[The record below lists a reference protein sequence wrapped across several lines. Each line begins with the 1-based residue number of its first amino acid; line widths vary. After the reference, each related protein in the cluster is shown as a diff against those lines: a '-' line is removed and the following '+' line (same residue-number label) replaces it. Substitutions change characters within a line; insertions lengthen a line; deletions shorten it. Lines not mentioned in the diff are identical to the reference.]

1 MTNVPPQ
8 LSSEAQSSSE
18 NNIEELLRSLR
29 RKEGNWVK
37 WGQACQKLQKSGYS
51 PQAIFEETG
60 FEPIQQNQIIVA
72 AQVYAGLETNQVS
85 EPVRSY
91 FAQKGSDSLYELR
104 ILNQIERVAAAE
116 LLVAKNIDSEGAH
129 ELAKAIK
136 EFSRLSKLPEGFS
149 NHPGDAVAY
158 ECWKNARQKSD
169 LQERSRLIA
178 KGLNFAHSA
187 TARQQIEKLLTDFA
201 ITKAASAPRLPL
213 YRPDEDTESPR
224 IIPVAGKLPIS
235 KADFMAV
242 PMTDE
247 LGKFRLVKFS
257 GTGVWVAIPSWKV
270 ILEAEDAIALITD
283 SEYLIPD
290 SAPEEILVICDRA
303 QRQWQPDSYF
313 LIEEL
318 VEQQSKLRF
327 QWFAEPPSIPLL
339 GRMILVL
346 RPRKVLDEDFRKDLW
361 ELEE

>member
-1 MTNVPPQ
+1 MTDTPQ
-8 LSSEAQSSSE
+8 LSSDQFSSE
-18 NNIEELLRSLR
+18 ISVEALLKSLR
-29 RKEGNWVK
+29 RKEGNWVQ

-72 AQVYAGLETNQVS
+72 AQVYAGLETQVS
-85 EPVRSY
+85 ESVRSH
-91 FAQKGSDSLYELR
+91 FAQTGSDSLYELR
-104 ILNQIERVAAAE
+104 ILNQSERVAAAE
-116 LLVAKNIDSEGAH
+116 FLVAKNIDSEGAH

-136 EFSRLSKLPEGFS
+136 DFSRLSKLPEGFTA
-149 NHPGDAVAY
+149 HPGDTVAY
-158 ECWKNARQKSD
+158 QCWKNARQKSD

-178 KGLNFAHSA
+178 KGLNFAHSI
-187 TARQQIEKLLTDFA
+187 TARQQIEKLLTDFT

-213 YRPDEDTESPR
+213 YRPEEDTESPR

-247 LGKFRLVKFS
+247 VGKFRLVKFS

-313 LIEEL
+313 LVEEF
-318 VEQQSKLRF
+318 VEHESKLGF
-327 QWFAEPPSIPLL
+327 QWFAEPTSVSLL

-346 RPRKVLDEDFRKDLW
+346 RPKKVLDEDFRKDLW

>member
-1 MTNVPPQ
+1 MIDPTSTP
-8 LSSEAQSSSE
+8 ESSSE
-18 NNIEELLRSLR
+18 LIDLLRSLR
-29 RKEGNWVK
+29 RKEGNWIQ
-37 WGQACQKLQKSGYS
+37 WGQACQKLQKLGYS

-60 FEPIQQNQIIVA
+60 FEPIQQNQIMVA
-72 AQVYAGLETNQVS
+72 AQVYGGLESQVS
-85 EPVRSY
+85 EAVRSH
-91 FAQKGSDSLYELR
+91 FQQKGSDSLYELR
-104 ILNQIERVAAAE
+104 ILNQGDRVGAAE
-116 LLVAKNIDSEGAH
+116 LLIAKNIDSEGAH
-129 ELAKAIK
+129 EVARAIK
-136 EFSRLSKLPEGFS
+136 EFSRLYKLPEGFS
-149 NHPGDAVAY
+149 AHPGDAVAY
-158 ECWKNARQKSD
+158 ECWKNARQKTD

-187 TARQQIEKLLTDFA
+187 DARQQIEKLLTDFTVA
-201 ITKAASAPRLPL
+201 KSASAPRLPL

-224 IIPVAGKLPIS
+224 IIPVAGKMPIS

-257 GTGVWVAIPSWKV
+257 GSGVWVAIPSWKV

-290 SAPEEILVICDRA
+290 AAPEEILVICDRS

-313 LIEEL
+313 L
-318 VEQQSKLRF
+318 VEQDENLGF
-327 QWFAEPPSIPLL
+327 QWFPEPPSLPIL

-361 ELEE
+361 QLEE

>member
-1 MTNVPPQ
+1 MTDVSPNP
-8 LSSEAQSSSE
+8 E
-18 NNIEELLRSLR
+18 NLEEILRSLR
-29 RKEGNWVK
+29 RKEGNWVQ

-72 AQVYAGLETNQVS
+72 AQVYAGLESNQAS
-85 EPVRSY
+85 ELVRSH

-104 ILNQIERVAAAE
+104 ILNQAERVAAAE
-116 LLVAKNIDSEGAH
+116 LLIAKNIDSEGAH
-129 ELAKAIK
+129 EVAKAIK
-136 EFSRLSKLPEGFS
+136 EFSRLSKLPAGFS
-149 NHPGDAVAY
+149 NHPGDIIAY

-187 TARQQIEKLLTDFA
+187 TARQQIENLLTDFTV
-201 ITKAASAPRLPL
+201 TKAASAPRLPL

-224 IIPVAGKLPIS
+224 IIPVAGRMPIS

-242 PMTDE
+242 PMSDE

-257 GTGVWVAIPSWKV
+257 GSGVWVAIPSWKV

-283 SEYLIPD
+283 SEYLIPE

-313 LIEEL
+313 LIEHLVDQKSEL
-318 VEQQSKLRF
+318 IF
-327 QWFAEPPSIPLL
+327 QWFAEPPTNPIL
-339 GRMILVL
+339 GKMILVL
-346 RPRKVLDEDFRKDLW
+346 RPKKVLDEDFRKDLW
-361 ELEE
+361 QLEE

>member
-1 MTNVPPQ
+1 MTALLPEP
-8 LSSEAQSSSE
+8 SSDPSL
-18 NNIEELLRSLR
+18 EELLRSLR
-29 RKEGNWVK
+29 RKEGNWVT

-72 AQVYAGLETNQVS
+72 SQVYAGLETNQAS
-85 EPVRSY
+85 ERVRSH

-104 ILNQIERVAAAE
+104 ILNQADRVAAAE
-116 LLVAKNIDSEGAH
+116 LLIAQNIDSEGTH
-129 ELAKAIK
+129 EVAKAIK

-149 NHPGDAVAY
+149 AHPGDVVAY

-178 KGLNFAHSA
+178 RGLNFAHSV
-187 TARQQIEKLLTDFA
+187 TARQQVEKLLTDFT

-224 IIPVAGKLPIS
+224 IIPVAGRMPIS
-235 KADFMAV
+235 KAELMAV
-242 PMTDE
+242 PMVDE

-257 GTGVWVAIPSWKV
+257 GTGVWVAIPSWQV

-283 SEYLIPD
+283 SEYLIPE
-290 SAPEEILVICDRA
+290 SAPEEILVICDRS
-303 QRQWQPDSYF
+303 QRQWQADSYF
-313 LIEEL
+313 LIEEDEKL
-318 VEQQSKLRF
+318 VF
-327 QWFAEPPSIPLL
+327 QWFPEQPTIRLL

-346 RPRKVLDEDFRKDLW
+346 RSRKILDEDFRKEMW
-361 ELEE
+361 QLEE

>member
-1 MTNVPPQ
+1 MTDALP
-8 LSSEAQSSSE
+8 E
-18 NNIEELLRSLR
+18 NLAEIWRSLR
-29 RKEGNWVK
+29 QKEGNWVE
-37 WGQACQKLQKSGYS
+37 WGQACQRLQKSGYS
-51 PQAIFEETG
+51 PQTIFEETG

-72 AQVYAGLETNQVS
+72 AQVYAGFESNQAS
-85 EPVRSY
+85 ELVRSH
-91 FAQKGSDSLYELR
+91 FAQTGSDSLYELR
-104 ILNQIERVAAAE
+104 ILNQSERVAAAE
-116 LLVAKNIDSEGAH
+116 LLIAKNIDSQGAH
-129 ELAKAIK
+129 EVAKAIK

-149 NHPGDAVAY
+149 AHPGDVVAY

-187 TARQQIEKLLTDFA
+187 TARQQIENLLTDFT

-213 YRPDEDTESPR
+213 YRPEEDTESPR

-257 GTGVWVAIPSWKV
+257 GSGVWVAIPSWKV
-270 ILEAEDAIALITD
+270 ILEAVDAIALITE
-283 SEYLIPD
+283 SAYLIPD
-290 SAPEEILVICDRA
+290 AASEEILVICDRA

-313 LIEEL
+313 LIEQLVDQKSEL
-318 VEQQSKLRF
+318 IF
-327 QWFAEPPSIPLL
+327 QWFAEPPIQTIL
-339 GRMILVL
+339 GKMILVL
-346 RPRKVLDEDFRKDLW
+346 RPKKVLDEDFRKDLW
-361 ELEE
+361 QLEE